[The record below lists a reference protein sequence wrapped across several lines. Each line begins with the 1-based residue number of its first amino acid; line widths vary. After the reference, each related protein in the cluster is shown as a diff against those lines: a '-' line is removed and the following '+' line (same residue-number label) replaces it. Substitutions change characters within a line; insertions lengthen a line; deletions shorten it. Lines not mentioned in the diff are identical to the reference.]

1 MQKIRSGLAAAAAE
15 RQLMNAPE
23 GKSSLQSKL
32 NEAERRA
39 HDAELSAQDARAAL
53 ARTLLEAAQVEAVVT
68 ARVKAQSEAELSALR
83 TQLSA
88 VKLTPS
94 KRMSAVDGPLGSP
107 VGERSDRTQDLAKAP
122 DGAKAPDLDNAKVSS
137 TESVDCAKAGA
148 SAPDGGDVEQQPER
162 RTGIVA
168 ITTDEDVRAV
178 PPETPDAA
186 AIDAANS
193 QILRFLPPI
202 RLAFLSVTAIAAIV
216 SYLIASTYLNGRDGQ
231 TSIAMNA
238 VSGIAGFAAG
248 DDRLVQGAA
257 TDSKAIAAAS
267 ATLDEELERLQTLSQ
282 KIAAMRAWVAQR
294 TASTSPAP
302 AVADRTVSADRMA
315 SAPDASWL
323 LFMPVERDAL
333 VQYLAGTTWPG
344 IQVAA
349 QEKIAAP
356 RKN

>member
-15 RQLMNAPE
+15 RQLVDAPE

-68 ARVKAQSEAELSALR
+68 VRVKAQSEAELSALR

-88 VKLTPS
+88 VKLTPP
-94 KRMSAVDGPLGSP
+94 KRVCAVDGPASGP
-107 VGERSDRTQDLAKAP
+107 VDGMSNRT
-122 DGAKAPDLDNAKVSS
+122 PDLTEAPNGAETKETVAKP
-137 TESVDCAKAGA
+137 VDCANAGA
-148 SAPDGGDVEQQPER
+148 LAADGGDVGQQPER

-168 ITTDEDVRAV
+168 ISTDEDVRAV

-193 QILRFLPPI
+193 QMLRFLPPI

-216 SYLIASTYLNGRDGQ
+216 SYLIASTYMNGRDGQ
-231 TSIAMNA
+231 PSIAMDA

-267 ATLDEELERLQTLSQ
+267 ATLDEELERLQSLSQ
-282 KIAAMRAWVAQR
+282 KIAAMRARVAQR

-302 AVADRTVSADRMA
+302 VLADRKVSADRMA
-315 SAPDASWL
+315 AAPDASWL
-323 LFMPVERDAL
+323 LYMPVERDAL
-333 VQYLAGTTWPG
+333 VHYLAGKTWPG

-349 QEKIAAP
+349 QEKIAVP
-356 RKN
+356 LKN